1 MTRSCLNFLLPG
13 NLKKCGINVPVQRNS
28 YTNYEEYAFECRRIF
43 TQIGFGFQGTLRP
56 NE

>member
-1 MTRSCLNFLLPG
+1 LVAGKF
-13 NLKKCGINVPVQRNS
+13 KKIRINVPVQRDS
-28 YTNYEEYAFECRRIF
+28 YTNYEEYAFECIRIF